1 MVFDRYFCS
10 YWQMAMLR
18 ERGAD
23 GCARMHQRRK
33 YDFRR
38 GQRLGQGDHVVEW
51 CKPAR
56 PRWMDEETYAAI
68 SNTLKMRE
76 IRFNVT
82 TPGCRTAEIVVATT
96 LLDAET
102 YSKADIADLYHDRW
116 HVDIS
121 HPHCT
126 SSDHLYPERRAA

>member
-38 GQRLGQGDHVVEW
+38 GQRLGAGDHVVEW

-56 PRWMDEETYAAI
+56 PRWMDEETYAARYVLAI
-68 SNTLKMRE
+68 S
-76 IRFNVT
+76 
-82 TPGCRTAEIVVATT
+82 
-96 LLDAET
+96 
-102 YSKADIADLYHDRW
+102 SADTIMPFSA
-116 HVDIS
+116 
-121 HPHCT
+121 
-126 SSDHLYPERRAA
+126 